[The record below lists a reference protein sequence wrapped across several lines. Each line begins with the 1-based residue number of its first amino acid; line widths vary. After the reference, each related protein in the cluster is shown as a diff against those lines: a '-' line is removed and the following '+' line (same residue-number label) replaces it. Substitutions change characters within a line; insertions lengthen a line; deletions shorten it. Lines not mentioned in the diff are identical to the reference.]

1 MKINIISL
9 FPEIFESLQYGVV
22 GKAISK
28 KIISLNLVDLKEFST
43 NKYGSVDDTPYGG
56 GEGMVISPEPLHS
69 ALKQTKG
76 KSHVIYLTPQGN
88 FSTKRNQKNFP
99 KLTKSR

>member
-1 MKINIISL
+1 MNHFNTEL
-9 FPEIFESLQYGVV
+9 L
-22 GKAISK
+22 GKLYQ

-76 KSHVIYLTPQGN
+76 KSHVIYLTPQGEL
-88 FSTKRNQKNFP
+88 FDQRNQKNFP

>member
-43 NKYGSVDDTPYGG
+43 NKYGSVDDTP
-56 GEGMVISPEPLHS
+56 
-69 ALKQTKG
+69 
-76 KSHVIYLTPQGN
+76 
-88 FSTKRNQKNFP
+88 
-99 KLTKSR
+99 

>member
-1 MKINIISL
+1 M
-9 FPEIFESLQYGVV
+9 
-22 GKAISK
+22 
-28 KIISLNLVDLKEFST
+28 KEFST

-88 FSTKRNQKNFP
+88 FSTKEIKKTFKINEITLICGRYEE
-99 KLTKSR
+99 LIREL